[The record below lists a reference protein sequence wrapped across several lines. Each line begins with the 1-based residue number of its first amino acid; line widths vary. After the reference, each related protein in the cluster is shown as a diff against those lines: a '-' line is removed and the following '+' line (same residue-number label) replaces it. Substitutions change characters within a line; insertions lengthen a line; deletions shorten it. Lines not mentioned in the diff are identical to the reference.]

1 MIIIRNWLEASKAQ
15 KKQNQRIWETKKR
28 VLLVMENPETYF
40 VAQVRD
46 EANIIIIIIIIGI
59 VNVILYMEAT
69 TNRTHDTAWSV
80 FCFLQAE
87 PVLPCLVCSDRNKTK
102 NI

>member
-1 MIIIRNWLEASKAQ
+1 
-15 KKQNQRIWETKKR
+15 
-28 VLLVMENPETYF
+28 MENPETYF

-46 EANIIIIIIIIGI
+46 EANIIIIIIGI

-80 FCFLQAE
+80 FCFLQA
-87 PVLPCLVCSDRNKTK
+87 
-102 NI
+102 